1 MLGEPA
7 SAVLW
12 TEDGAHV
19 DYGAVFQSLGFPL
32 ALLFASDGDVR
43 FRDVNETFSKMTR
56 LGRSAVDGRLLAE
69 ALPPAAAVALLA
81 GALQAVETREP
92 VRVET
97 VLAASG
103 GDPHGVILTP
113 LQALNGGQLL
123 LLDAER
129 RRSSRLPGERGHTL
143 AFDRLARVNEG
154 LIYIYDV
161 QQGRSLYMARQLSE
175 MLGLARGEAFDIRR
189 VGEIVHPEDR
199 ATLEA
204 HGEALLNMDD
214 WAVETA
220 AFRLPLP
227 DSGWRWLE
235 VRARVLARDR
245 KGLVRRVLGVATDVT
260 ERRSMVEAL
269 DAASKALLDA
279 AESERRRVGREL
291 HDSTAQHLVAIDLGL
306 GALQRR
312 MADIG
317 DAESRIF
324 RDMKTSLAAAQREI
338 RAFSYLLH
346 PPLLK
351 RRGLIDTTRR
361 FVEGFGRRT
370 TMDIDLRLPT
380 RLGPLPEDVEIVL
393 FRVTQ
398 EALMNV
404 FRHADARRV
413 RVEIMVRKDAA
424 VVEVEDDGVGMA
436 NAAPGVGITGM
447 RARLAQLGGRLT
459 VSTLLVGTKI
469 RAFIPLTPS
478 ERPKP

>member
-1 MLGEPA
+1 MAAKPA
-7 SAVLW
+7 AVVPW
-12 TEDGAHV
+12 DVSGTDV

-32 ALLFASDGDVR
+32 ALLVVSGDEAR
-43 FRDVNETFSKMTR
+43 FRDINETFSRMTR
-56 LGRSAVDGRLLAE
+56 LQRSMVQGQSLAE
-69 ALPPAAAVALLA
+69 TLPPAAAEGLMAGLLK
-81 GALQAVETREP
+81 AVEHLEP
-92 VRVET
+92 VRVD
-97 VLAASG
+97 VLLAASG

-113 LQALNGGQLL
+113 LTALAGGQLVM
-123 LLDAER
+123 LDAER

-161 QQGRSLYMARQLSE
+161 QHGRSLYMARPLSE
-175 MLGLARGEAFDIRR
+175 MFGLGKGDTLMVEQARAR
-189 VGEIVHPEDR
+189 VHPDDR
-199 ATLEA
+199 LALEA
-204 HGEALLNMDD
+204 HLLALNTMDD

-220 AFRLPLP
+220 AFRMPTP
-227 DSGWRWLE
+227 DGGWRWLE
-235 VRARVLARDR
+235 VRARALARDR

-260 ERRSMVEAL
+260 ERRSMAEAL
-269 DAASKALLDA
+269 DAAGKALLDA

-312 MADIG
+312 LVDMTEDEA
-317 DAESRIF
+317 RIF
-324 RDMKTSLAAAQREI
+324 RDMKASLASAQREI

-351 RRGLIDTTRR
+351 RRGLLDTTRR

-370 TMDIDLRLPT
+370 TMDIDLRLPS
-380 RLGPLPEDVEIVL
+380 RIGSLPEDVEIVM

-404 FRHADARRV
+404 FRHAGARHV
-413 RVEIMVRKDAA
+413 RVEMIVRKDAA

-436 NAAPGVGITGM
+436 NATPGVGITGM

-459 VSTLLVGTKI
+459 LNTLLVGTKV

-478 ERPKP
+478 DRPHR